1 MTGCYADVAMVKAAL
16 RIPSTQTGDDA
27 ALLALCESVSD
38 AIDRYLGR
46 SAHALTATRY
56 FRWTGAPGHDRRTLR
71 LDRPLI
77 AVTAAGVDEDDD
89 GAYELTLTEGTDY
102 VLEPRNRDANEPALS
117 LRLLRTGSQIQ
128 AWPALAD
135 AVRITGRWGWSEET
149 EQAGT
154 TAEALDTS
162 ETGVDLTAG
171 HAVAIGD
178 TIVVDSE
185 QMFVRAF
192 ASANTAT
199 VVRAVN
205 GTTAATHLTAAAV
218 AARRY
223 PRALEQAALM
233 QAARFWNEEKS
244 GGAAALG
251 GSVGGFAFNSLYPAI
266 RDLLAPFRL
275 IGVR

>member
-1 MTGCYADVAMVKAAL
+1 M
-16 RIPSTQTGDDA
+16 
-27 ALLALCESVSD
+27 
-38 AIDRYLGR
+38 
-46 SAHALTATRY
+46 
-56 FRWTGAPGHDRRTLR
+56 
-71 LDRPLI
+71 
-77 AVTAAGVDEDDD
+77 
-89 GAYELTLTEGTDY
+89 
-102 VLEPRNRDANEPALS
+102 
-117 LRLLRTGSQIQ
+117 
-128 AWPALAD
+128 
-135 AVRITGRWGWSEET
+135 RITGRWGWSEET

-244 GGAAALG
+244 GVRPRSAARWA
-251 GSVGGFAFNSLYPAI
+251 GSRSTVSTRRSGTCWRRSG
-266 RDLLAPFRL
+266 
-275 IGVR
+275 